1 VAKKATKKIKIQ
13 IPAGKATLAPPI
25 GTALGPVG
33 INLQEF
39 CTKFNEETKDKIG
52 DVLPVEISVYENR
65 TFDFVIKTPP
75 TSFLIKKYANVK
87 AGSATGTLEKVGS
100 LTKEQIKEIATIK
113 LPDLNA
119 YDLEE
124 AIRIVSGT
132 AFNMGI
138 EIK

>member
-124 AIRIVSGT
+124 AIKIVSGT

>member
-1 VAKKATKKIKIQ
+1 MAKKATKKIKIQ

>member
-1 VAKKATKKIKIQ
+1 MAKKATKKIKIQ

-124 AIRIVSGT
+124 AIKIVSGT